1 MSLSDENL
9 KDNVDVID
17 TIINEDILGSG
28 GNPIA
33 RTIENL
39 VESIQKVKDNLHNRD
54 KYACLLCRYPKIYN
68 EQLEVLATV
77 FRDFPDYRTMLQE
90 LFSEFAYN
98 SKVKL
103 GTE

>member
-9 KDNVDVID
+9 KTNVDVID
-17 TIINEDILGSG
+17 TIINEDILDSC

-33 RTIENL
+33 TTIKNL

-77 FRDFPDYRTMLQE
+77 FRDFSDYRTMLQE
-90 LFSEFAYN
+90 LFSEFAQY
-98 SKVKL
+98 SRDEL